1 MTKKFEERDLGGL
14 RKEIARLVGEVRES
28 KPLVHHITNWV
39 VTNFTA
45 NGTLAMGALPVMAH
59 AAEEVADMAKLAS
72 ALVLNI
78 GTLTPSL
85 IEAMLVAGKS
95 ANEKGIPVILDPV
108 GAGATKL
115 RTESALRL
123 LDQVQVAVVRGN
135 AGELAA
141 LCGVESEVRGVE
153 SISAGVGPA
162 ELARKAAGLFGVV
175 AAVTGAVDW
184 ISDGRSLISVANGH
198 PMLSTVTGTGCL
210 STTAVAVYC
219 SRTKDYLLG
228 AAAGLTVLGL
238 AAEIAAPAADGPGTF
253 QAHLLDALYH
263 MDAEKIKTGA
273 KVQYET
279 TR

>member
-1 MTKKFEERDLGGL
+1 MNIKSERCNFSC
-14 RKEIARLVGEVRES
+14 EIARLVTEVREQ

-59 AAEEVADMAKLAS
+59 AVEEVAEMAGLAS

-85 IEAMLVAGKS
+85 VEAMLVAGKS

-115 RTESALRL
+115 RTDSAMRL
-123 LDQVQVAVVRGN
+123 LDQVKVSVVRGN

-162 ELARKAAGLFGVV
+162 ELAQKAARLFGVV
-175 AAVTGAVDW
+175 AAVTGPVDW
-184 ISDGRSLISVANGH
+184 ISDGRTIVSVANGH
-198 PMLSTVTGTGCL
+198 HLLSTVTGTGCL

-219 SRTKDYLLG
+219 SRTSDYVLG
-228 AAAGLTVLGL
+228 AAAGLAVLGL
-238 AAEIAAPAADGPGTF
+238 AAEMAAQTANGPGTF
-253 QAHLLDALYH
+253 TASLLDALYH
-263 MDAEKIKTGA
+263 LDAEKIKAGA
-273 KVQYET
+273 KVQCTSIVE
-279 TR
+279 